1 MTEDDGCGMW
11 DVNLR
16 RRRLLGAGVVG
27 VGAAVV
33 PLFAPAARAD
43 DPSESP
49 PQPGDRLAF
58 LTGPKKGTAIK
69 PDDLPI
75 GGPQVQAY
83 PLSPAGIVRD
93 GSRLN
98 LLIVAR
104 FDPASLAPETQA
116 HAADGVVAYSAVC
129 THQACPVN
137 AWSDEKKMA
146 VCSCHGSTY
155 DLRDGAK
162 LVFGPAPSPLAA
174 LPLKRA
180 DGALVVA
187 GKFTRHVGGEIM

>member
-1 MTEDDGCGMW
+1 MTERDGCRVWNMKW
-11 DVNLR
+11 R
-16 RRRLLGAGVVG
+16 RRRMVGGGLALAAGLVTG
-27 VGAAVV
+27 
-33 PLFAPAARAD
+33 LAPGARAE
-43 DPSESP
+43 DPSEMP
-49 PQPGDRLAF
+49 PQPGDRLVF

-69 PDDLPI
+69 PDDLPL

-83 PLSPAGIVRD
+83 PASPEGVLRE

-104 FDPASLAPETQA
+104 FDPAQLAPETRA
-116 HAADGVVAYSAVC
+116 RATDGVVAYSGVC

-137 AWSDEKKMA
+137 AWSDEQKMA

-162 LVFGPAPSPLAA
+162 LVFGPAPHALAA

-180 DGALVVA
+180 DDVLVVA
-187 GKFTRHVGGEIM
+187 DKFTRHVGGEMM